1 MMRTETRTEKREESE
16 FMVGKRIR
24 LYIAGLT
31 AMLLGMPL
39 SEKALAGTGDII
51 WSSIDLTGGIIKAAS
66 NS

>member
-1 MMRTETRTEKREESE
+1 
-16 FMVGKRIR
+16 MVGRRIR

-39 SEKALAGTGDII
+39 SEKAMAGTGDII